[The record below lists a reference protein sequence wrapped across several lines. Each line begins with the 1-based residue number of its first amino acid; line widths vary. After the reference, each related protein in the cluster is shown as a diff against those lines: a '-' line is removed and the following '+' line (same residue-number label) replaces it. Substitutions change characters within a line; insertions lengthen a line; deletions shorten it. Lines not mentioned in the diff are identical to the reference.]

1 METMNVMFNIC
12 QRVFKKKGG
21 AVINVVYNLLRS
33 NSTESN
39 QKVCLYLYEHISK
52 IYLDM
57 LYRWLFMGV
66 IEDPYDDFL
75 V

>member
-39 QKVCLYLYEHISK
+39 QKVCHYLYEHISK